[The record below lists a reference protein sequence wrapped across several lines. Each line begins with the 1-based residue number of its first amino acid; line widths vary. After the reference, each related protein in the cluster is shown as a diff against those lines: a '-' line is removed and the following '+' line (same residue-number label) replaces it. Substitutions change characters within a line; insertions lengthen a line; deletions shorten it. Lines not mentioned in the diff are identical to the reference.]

1 MQVSSVDFCMRL
13 YCWCYAPLHCTC
25 SNSNHQMELL
35 AILKEFMDSHG
46 YFRMP
51 ESLLPE
57 VLMMPLPTT
66 VWRNSSDICLQEG
79 RPEEFGAAAKSQC

>member
-1 MQVSSVDFCMRL
+1 MRL
-13 YCWCYAPLHCTC
+13 FCWCYAPLHYTC
-25 SNSNHQMELL
+25 NNSNHQMELL

-57 VLMMPLPTT
+57 VFMMPLPTT

-79 RPEEFGAAAKSQC
+79 RPEECGAAAKSQC